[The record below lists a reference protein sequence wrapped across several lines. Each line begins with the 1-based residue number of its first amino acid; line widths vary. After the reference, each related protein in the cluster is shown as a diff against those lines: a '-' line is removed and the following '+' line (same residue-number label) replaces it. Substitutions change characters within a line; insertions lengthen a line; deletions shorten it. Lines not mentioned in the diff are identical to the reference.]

1 MKECRLS
8 PARLDSLES
17 AVVQAREELAV
28 LGHMNKKAVNSK
40 EEARVGLISSSRSGN
55 ISRFSIPCKSKS
67 SSLFFQTKSQEIV
80 FLANGNPI
88 FFSRQNLK
96 ILFFILVEIIFS
108 FLEKKTDSLHVLLY
122 IWKNKMIIHK
132 VYVFILHLYT
142 PNCVP
147 FEIGQNF
154 VKMTPFGTNSS
165 LWYWA

>member
-40 EEARVGLISSSRSGN
+40 EEARVGLISSSHLGN

-80 FLANGNPI
+80 ILANGNP
-88 FFSRQNLK
+88 LK
-96 ILFFILVEIIFS
+96 ILYFMLVEIIFS
-108 FLEKKTDSLHVLLY
+108 FL
-122 IWKNKMIIHK
+122 
-132 VYVFILHLYT
+132 
-142 PNCVP
+142 
-147 FEIGQNF
+147 
-154 VKMTPFGTNSS
+154 
-165 LWYWA
+165 